1 MKTGIKTADEYLD
14 GLPENVRVT
23 LEKLRRSIRGAAP
36 KAEEI
41 IRYGIVVYR
50 QGDWLVGFGAFKNH
64 CGFYVMSNS
73 VLKRFEKEVAGYET
87 ATGTIRFPLD
97 KVLPAALVKSIV
109 MARLEENETAKA
121 LKEAKA
127 SAKKLA
133 GKKLKRLTS
142 AKASASQKGAKA
154 QR

>member
-1 MKTGIKTADEYLD
+1 LD
-14 GLPENVRVT
+14 SVPENVRVT
-23 LEKLRRSIRGAAP
+23 LEKLRRSIRAAAP
-36 KAEEI
+36 KAEEL

-73 VLKRFEKEVAGYET
+73 VLKRFEKEIAGYET

-97 KVLPAALVKSIV
+97 KVLPAALVKNIV
-109 MARLEENETAKA
+109 KARMEENEAA
-121 LKEAKA
+121 RVLKEAKA
-127 SAKKLA
+127 SGKKLA
-133 GKKLKRLTS
+133 
-142 AKASASQKGAKA
+142 AKTNRKGAKA

>member
-1 MKTGIKTADEYLD
+1 MKTKIKSAEEYLD
-14 GLPENVRVT
+14 GVPENVRVT
-23 LEKLRRSIRGAAP
+23 LEKLRRSIRAAAP

-41 IRYGIVVYR
+41 IQYGIVVYR
-50 QGDWLVGFGAFKNH
+50 QGGSLVGFGAFKNH

-109 MARLEENETAKA
+109 KARMGENEAA
-121 LKEAKA
+121 RVLKEAKA
-127 SAKKLA
+127 SAKIPASKT
-133 GKKLKRLTS
+133 KRLTF
-142 AKASASQKGAKA
+142 AKASASKKGAKA
-154 QR
+154 QG

>member
-1 MKTGIKTADEYLD
+1 MKTGIKTADEYL
-14 GLPENVRVT
+14 GMLPENVQLT
-23 LEKLRRSIRGAAP
+23 LEKLRKSIRAAAP

-73 VLKRFEKEVAGYET
+73 VLKQFEKEVAGYEM
-87 ATGTIRFPLD
+87 ATGTIRFSLD

-109 MARLEENETAKA
+109 KARIAENEATRA

-127 SAKKLA
+127 AAKKSA
-133 GKKLKRLTS
+133 AKKTKRVASSKVS
-142 AKASASQKGAKA
+142 AAKKK
-154 QR
+154 R

>member
-1 MKTGIKTADEYLD
+1 MKIEIKTADEYLD
-14 GLPENVRVT
+14 GVPENVRVT
-23 LEKLRRSIRGAAP
+23 LEKLRRSIRAAAP
-36 KAEEI
+36 KAEET

-50 QGDWLVGFGAFKNH
+50 QGDSLVGFGAFKTH
-64 CGFYVMSNS
+64 CGFYVMSNA

-109 MARLEENETAKA
+109 KARMEENEAAKV

-133 GKKLKRLTS
+133 AKTKR
-142 AKASASQKGAKA
+142 KGAKT

>member
-14 GLPENVRVT
+14 GLPEDVQVT
-23 LEKLRRSIRGAAP
+23 LEKLRRSIRAAAP

-41 IRYGIVVYR
+41 IRYGIVVFR

-73 VLKRFEKEVAGYET
+73 VLKRFEKEVAGYEK

-97 KVLPAALVKSIV
+97 KALPAALVKSIV
-109 MARLEENETAKA
+109 KARMEENEAA
-121 LKEAKA
+121 RVLKEAKA
-127 SAKKLA
+127 SAKKRTA
-133 GKKLKRLTS
+133 KTS
-142 AKASASQKGAKA
+142 ARKKGAKA
-154 QR
+154 QK

>member
-1 MKTGIKTADEYLD
+1 MKTGVKSADEYLA
-14 GLPENVRVT
+14 GVPENVQVT
-23 LEKLRRSIRGAAP
+23 LEKLRKSIRAAAP

-97 KVLPAALVKSIV
+97 KVLPAGLVKSIV
-109 MARLEENETAKA
+109 KARIEENEAA
-121 LKEAKA
+121 RVLKEAKA

-133 GKKLKRLTS
+133 
-142 AKASASQKGAKA
+142 AKSNRKVAKV

>member
-14 GLPENVRVT
+14 GLPENVQVT
-23 LEKLRRSIRGAAP
+23 LEKLRRSIRAAAP

-50 QGDWLVGFGAFKNH
+50 QEEWLVGFGAFKNH

-109 MARLEENETAKA
+109 KARMEENEAARA
-121 LKEAKA
+121 LKEAKKK
-127 SAKKLA
+127 SAKKA
-133 GKKLKRLTS
+133 AAKKTNRS
-142 AKASASQKGAKA
+142 GAKA

>member
-1 MKTGIKTADEYLD
+1 MKTAVKTADDYLD
-14 GLPENVRVT
+14 GVPENVRVT
-23 LEKLRRSIRGAAP
+23 LEKLRKSIRAAAP

-109 MARLEENETAKA
+109 KARMEENDAVRV

-127 SAKKLA
+127 NAKKVA
-133 GKKLKRLTS
+133 AKKTNRLTS
-142 AKASASQKGAKA
+142 AKASASQK
-154 QR
+154 RR

>member
-1 MKTGIKTADEYLD
+1 MSRTMKTGIKTADEYLD
-14 GLPENVRVT
+14 GLPENVQVT
-23 LEKLRRSIRGAAP
+23 LEKLRRSIRAAAP

-50 QGDWLVGFGAFKNH
+50 QVDWLVGFGAFKNH

-73 VLKRFEKEVAGYET
+73 VLKRFEKEIAGYET

-109 MARLEENETAKA
+109 KARMEENEATRA

-133 GKKLKRLTS
+133 AKKNSL
-142 AKASASQKGAKA
+142 SASRKGAKT

>member
-1 MKTGIKTADEYLD
+1 MKTGVKTADEYLD
-14 GLPENVRVT
+14 GVPENVRVT
-23 LEKLRRSIRGAAP
+23 LEKLRKSIRAAAP

-50 QGDWLVGFGAFKNH
+50 QEDWLVGFGAFKNH

-73 VLKRFEKEVAGYET
+73 VLKRFEKEVSGYET

-97 KVLPAALVKSIV
+97 KVLPATLVKSIV
-109 MARLEENETAKA
+109 KARMEENEAA
-121 LKEAKA
+121 RVLKEARA

-133 GKKLKRLTS
+133 AKKTKR
-142 AKASASQKGAKA
+142 GGVKA
-154 QR
+154 QK